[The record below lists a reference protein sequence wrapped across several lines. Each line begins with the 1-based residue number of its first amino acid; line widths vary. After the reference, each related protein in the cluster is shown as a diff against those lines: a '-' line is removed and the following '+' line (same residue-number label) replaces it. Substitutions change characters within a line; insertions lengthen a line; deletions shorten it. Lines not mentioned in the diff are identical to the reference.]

1 MNRIIAAIQA
11 KAKNYKVRLGGVV
24 VNRSNDTDQID
35 KYNERVGMRT
45 MAHFPDLDAIR
56 RSRLKKCTI
65 FEMEATPEVEAVQN
79 EYLALAQ
86 RMLDNVKPL
95 EAESLKDREIFDL
108 LGFD

>member
-1 MNRIIAAIQA
+1 
-11 KAKNYKVRLGGVV
+11 
-24 VNRSNDTDQID
+24 
-35 KYNERVGMRT
+35 MRT